1 MGRYMT
7 EKAKTA
13 FLWSGFHKL
22 SVNDKALVLKI
33 IQAIPQNAKPDRGQ
47 FPVKNP
53 EPGEGKL

>member
-1 MGRYMT
+1 MT